1 LAKLTFACSHYRYSK
16 GLKKQKKLSP
26 KLTCRLLSF
35 QKSKGR
41 SLYSD
46 LLPVLEK
53 NKKSKGLRLQIRM
66 QLLPVVIR
74 VIRIKSLA
82 SAPKNQALVG
92 YY

>member
-1 LAKLTFACSHYRYSK
+1 M
-16 GLKKQKKLSP
+16 
-26 KLTCRLLSF
+26 LTCRLLSF
-35 QKSKGR
+35 RKSKGR

-53 NKKSKGLRLQIRM
+53 KQRFKTTNKNATVLA
-66 QLLPVVIR
+66 LPTVVLR

-92 YY
+92 